1 MTAINALISAIFQ
14 VIVMAIIPFIWWS
27 ITARKKISFFR
38 WIGLEKPIIQNKKK
52 YTIVFGGAVVLFSTM
67 SFAMV
72 PMISNGQNL
81 ATSRFSNQ
89 GIGALIPALI
99 YAFIQT
105 GLSEEIFFRGFL
117 GKRLIKQFGFNL
129 GNLLQAILFGA
140 LHGFMLFSSVT
151 IGMTIVISIFTGLI
165 GWLMG
170 YINEKESNGSIIS
183 SWCMHGVANFISSL
197 VAMFGLI

>member
-1 MTAINALISAIFQ
+1 
-14 VIVMAIIPFIWWS
+14 MAVIPFIWWS
-27 ITARKKISFFR
+27 ITARKKISFFQ
-38 WIGLEKPIIQNKKK
+38 WIGFEKPIIKNKKK

-67 SFAMV
+67 SFAIV
-72 PMISNGQNL
+72 PMISNGHNL
-81 ATSRFSNQ
+81 ATSRFTNQ

-117 GKRLIKQFGFNL
+117 GKRLIKQFGFKL

-183 SWCMHGVANFISSL
+183 SWCMHGIANFISSL
-197 VAMFGLI
+197 VSMCGLI